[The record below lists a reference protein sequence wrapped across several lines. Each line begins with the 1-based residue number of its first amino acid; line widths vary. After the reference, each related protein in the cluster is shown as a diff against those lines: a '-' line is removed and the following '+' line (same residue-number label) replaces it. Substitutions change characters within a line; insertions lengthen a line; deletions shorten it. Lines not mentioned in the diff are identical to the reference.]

1 MESMQPAFEDET
13 PINPYD
19 FWEGA
24 EFKIKIRKV
33 EGWVNYDKSE
43 FAKPAAL
50 FDGDEERLEGVY
62 SKLYSLQD
70 FLKPE
75 NYKSYD

>member
-13 PINPYD
+13 LVNPYD

-43 FAKPAAL
+43 FLQQPLLWVEKKINL
-50 FDGDEERLEGVY
+50 KVY
-62 SKLYSLQD
+62 MT
-70 FLKPE
+70 
-75 NYKSYD
+75 NYIL